1 MLLQTDS
8 PLTAR
13 GGPFSPH
20 AAAVG
25 SAPTHV
31 SAFSSGCDT
40 KRSTHAALARC
51 NHLALALLI
60 SYCKTQ
66 QYSSRMPVI
75 STAL

>member
-25 SAPTHV
+25 SAPTQV
-31 SAFSSGCDT
+31 SAFSSRCNT
-40 KRSTHAALARC
+40 KRSTHAASPWC
-51 NHLALALLI
+51 NHLRIGATDTDKLLQDAAVAI
-60 SYCKTQ
+60 EY
-66 QYSSRMPVI
+66 
-75 STAL
+75 A